1 MRLRAAVSIK
11 KHQVLQLQRA
21 AFERKVDL
29 DASWCIRF
37 HHKPAWRQ
45 DMQPIRVAPSRRCLI
60 ALAVAGAFALPM
72 QAQAQKAVEFRYG
85 HMNPPTSAAGMQA
98 QWLAEEIGKR
108 TSGGVKVTV
117 YPSSQ
122 LGKLQEL
129 AEAVST
135 GTIALSHNTAAGI
148 GSLHEPF
155 AALDTPYLYRDVDHL
170 MKVMDVGSPVMKK
183 LNDGLIKDAGVRVL
197 YAYYF
202 GTRHLTTN
210 KAIKQPSDLAGL
222 KIRAIPFPIYM
233 TTVEAM
239 GAVPVPVDWSEV
251 PTALATGKVNGQE
264 NPVNVVLSS
273 KLYETQSH
281 LMQTGHIMNAQVIV
295 INEKAWQG
303 LAPAQREQLTA
314 AAAEVRRRATEMVRS
329 QEASET
335 EELKKNKMTVIGPAE
350 GLNLAA
356 FQTSVRKAV
365 DAKFGAKYGEL
376 YKAIE
381 AVK

>member
-1 MRLRAAVSIK
+1 MPASAHPLSFVRRAVF
-11 KHQVLQLQRA
+11 VA
-21 AFERKVDL
+21 A
-29 DASWCIRF
+29 A
-37 HHKPAWRQ
+37 
-45 DMQPIRVAPSRRCLI
+45 
-60 ALAVAGAFALPM
+60 ALVTCGAAH
-72 QAQAQKAVEFRYG
+72 AQKAVEFRYG
-85 HMNPPTSAAGMQA
+85 HMNPPNSAAGQQA
-98 QWLAEEIGKR
+98 QWLAEEIAKR
-108 TSGGVKVTV
+108 TAGSVKVTV

-170 MKVMDVGSPVMKK
+170 MKVMDTASPVMKK
-183 LNDGLIKDAGVRVL
+183 LNEGLIKDAGVRVL

-210 KAIKQPSDLAGL
+210 KAVKQPSDLAGL
-222 KIRAIPFPIYM
+222 KIRAIPFPVYM

-295 INEKAWQG
+295 INERAWQG
-303 LAPAQREQLTA
+303 LSAAQREQLAA
-314 AAAEVRRRATEMVRS
+314 AAAEVRRKASEMVRS
-329 QEASET
+329 QEATET
-335 EELKKNKMTVIGPAE
+335 EELKKLKMTVVGPAE

-356 FQTSVRKAV
+356 FQSSVRKAV

-381 AVK
+381 AVR

>member
-1 MRLRAAVSIK
+1 MRLRVAMSIK
-11 KHQVLQLQRA
+11 NHQVLQLQQA
-21 AFERKVDL
+21 SLERKVDS
-29 DASWCIRF
+29 DASRCIRF
-37 HHKPAWRQ
+37 HHKPVWRQ
-45 DMQPIRVAPSRRCLI
+45 DMQPIRVAPSRRCL
-60 ALAVAGAFALPM
+60 LAFAVTAAFALPA
-72 QAQAQKAVEFRYG
+72 QAQAQKTIEFRYG

-108 TSGGVKVTV
+108 TAGGVKVTV

-210 KAIKQPSDLAGL
+210 KAIKQPSDLSGL

-314 AAAEVRRRATEMVRS
+314 AAAEVRRKATEMVRS

-335 EELKKNKMTVIGPAE
+335 EELKKNKMTVIGAAE